1 MTFIPQNIID
11 EVVARNDIVSV
22 VSDYVQLEKRSGSN
36 LFGLCPFHPEK
47 TPSFSVSPGKNFFY
61 CFGCHEGGNVIK
73 FIQKIENLS
82 FPEAVQ
88 FLAKRV
94 GMEIELDESPEA
106 RQKQAEYKQMLA
118 CLLDAARF
126 YYKSFKSP
134 QGKAAERYL
143 YQRRGLRSQVVTSFG
158 LGYAPE
164 EWSALNQELLSHSY
178 PQELLV
184 KLGLSRR
191 STQGNYYDFF
201 RDRVMFPI
209 FDHLGTLRA
218 FGGRIMGEGEPKY
231 LNSPD
236 SAVYNKGRYL
246 YALNFARK
254 SRSDHY
260 ILCEGYMDTI
270 SMYEAGFTNCVAG
283 LGTAL
288 TREQARLLSQYTDKV
303 ILAYDPDQAGRSA
316 ALKAIPHLEREQ
328 IECRVLVLPDGYDP
342 DEYIHKYGKER
353 FAALLERA
361 LPALDFRLYL
371 AKEEASTAQG
381 SLDVLLYQ
389 DLATN
394 ILAGEANAVIR
405 ELYTDK
411 LARDLRI
418 SPASILQVIEQKRRG
433 DKSQPTP
440 TIINQ
445 PTQEKFRLN
454 QATMIYLV
462 ALLDDNDLVCDPEL
476 KPDLEDF
483 QPEVRPLMLQLLEEA
498 ENQHLTMP
506 VLLNCLSEQAPKLRL
521 EEALL
526 PYLSRMRK
534 SELRD
539 PAIYARQALT
549 QLKTQRLE
557 AEKNLF
563 LEQLNTTPSPEEQAN
578 LLRKLQENSQALNDL
593 KQEV

>member
-11 EVVARNDIVSV
+11 EVVARNDIESV

-126 YYKSFKSP
+126 YYKCFKSP

-143 YQRRGLRSQVVTSFG
+143 YKQRDLRPQVVTSFG

-164 EWSALNQELLSHSY
+164 EWSALKQELLSRKY
-178 PQELLV
+178 PQEVLV

-236 SAVYNKGRYL
+236 SLVYNKGRYL

-270 SMYEAGFTNCVAG
+270 SMYEAGFSNCVAG

-288 TREQARLLSQYTDKV
+288 TKEQARLLSQYTDKV
-303 ILAYDPDQAGRSA
+303 ILAYDPDLAGRSA

-328 IECRVLVLPDGYDP
+328 IECKVLLLPDGIDP
-342 DEYIHKYGKER
+342 DEYLHKFGRER
-353 FAALLERA
+353 FAALLDRA

-371 AKEEASTAQG
+371 AKQEASTDQG
-381 SLDVLLYQ
+381 SLDILLYQ
-389 DLATN
+389 DLATD
-394 ILAGEANAVIR
+394 ILAGETNAVVR
-405 ELYTDK
+405 ELYTDR
-411 LARDLRI
+411 LAKDLRI

-433 DKSQPTP
+433 EQAQTSPTVSSR
-440 TIINQ
+440 
-445 PTQEKFRLN
+445 PTQDKFSLN

-462 ALLDDNDLVCDPEL
+462 ALLDDNDLARDPEL
-476 KPDLEDF
+476 RPEVEDF
-483 QPEVRPLMLQLLEEA
+483 QAELAPLMLRVLEEA
-498 ENQHLTMP
+498 ENRHLTMP

-521 EEALL
+521 EESLL

-539 PAIYARQALT
+539 PEIYAREALT

-557 AEKNLF
+557 AEKNQL
-563 LEQLNTTPSPEEQAN
+563 LEQLNNTTIPEEQAS
-578 LLRKLQENSQALNDL
+578 LLRKLQDNTQALNDL
-593 KQEV
+593 K